1 MNRDYWTIYDDDSR
15 EFEQE
20 LVQEERTNE
29 RLDSLLRQLIRKQG
43 VTEKPRQE
51 HFDDDLFEV

>member
-1 MNRDYWTIYDDDSR
+1 MSRDYWTIYDDDTM
-15 EFEQE
+15 EFERE

-43 VTEKPRQE
+43 VKEEPHKE
-51 HFDDDLFEV
+51 HFDDGLFEI